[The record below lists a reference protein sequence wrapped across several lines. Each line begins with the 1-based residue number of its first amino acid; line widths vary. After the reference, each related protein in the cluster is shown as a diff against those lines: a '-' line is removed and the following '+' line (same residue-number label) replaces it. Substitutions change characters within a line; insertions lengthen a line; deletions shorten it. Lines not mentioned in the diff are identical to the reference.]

1 MTGENKHEPNVRLQ
15 NIGKLRHDASTKL
28 ANIETIVAED
38 WNAQGD
44 EIAEAYKKINAE
56 AQAVL
61 KMVKEILDLSK
72 GEKDI
77 SPK

>member
-1 MTGENKHEPNVRLQ
+1 MTKESKHEPNVRLQ
-15 NIGKLRHDASTKL
+15 NIGKLRHDASAKL
-28 ANIETIVAED
+28 TNIETIVAEC

-61 KMVKEILDLSK
+61 KMVKDILDLSK
-72 GEKDI
+72 GDKGI
-77 SPK
+77 S